1 MNLGDC
7 MKLVRISSSWCV
19 SCIVMNKVWK
29 KIQEKYPE
37 YEYVEYDYDIDDVSE
52 YNVGNILPVII
63 IYKDNKEL
71 KRIIGEKTEKDILK
85 EVEDL

>member
-1 MNLGDC
+1 

-19 SCIVMNKVWK
+19 SCIVMNKIWREL
-29 KIQEKYPE
+29 QEKYPE
-37 YEYVEYDYDIDDVSE
+37 YEYIEYDYDIDDVSE

-63 IYKDNKEL
+63 IYKENKEI
-71 KRIIGEKTEKDILK
+71 KRIIGEKTKQEILK

>member
-1 MNLGDC
+1 

-29 KIQEKYPE
+29 KIQEKHPE

>member
-1 MNLGDC
+1 

-19 SCIVMNKVWK
+19 SCIVMNKIWREL
-29 KIQEKYPE
+29 QEKYPE
-37 YEYVEYDYDIDDVSE
+37 YEYIEYDYDIDDVSE

-63 IYKDNKEL
+63 IYKDNKEI
-71 KRIIGEKTEKDILK
+71 KRIIGEKTKQEILK